1 MSSTGRSAQ
10 STSRSPSPETHISG
24 RLHALYDAFFEDA
37 HRKRMYKQVEK
48 QQRMAELSRL
58 MHEPA
63 TAENAKN
70 LSPEEKA
77 ALMDAVAQE
86 MAGGH
91 ADAKALNE
99 ALQEKRARLKA
110 ESKRKEEEEA
120 ARIARENAALA
131 ERLRNTK
138 AATDNDVSDDASGA
152 ARRRAKSRRCGGRPI
167 RRRWRGS
174 TPRVAGGSRIRAA
187 TDDDVTDDAAGAGR
201 RAAAKAS
208 KDRKAAEAAQLAAE
222 NAAYKNMIATT
233 GAATDNDVTDDET
246 GAARRA
252 AARES
257 KARKE
262 AGGAARGRERREG
275 RKNREHGRGDG

>member
-91 ADAKALNE
+91 ADAKALN
-99 ALQEKRARLKA
+99 
-110 ESKRKEEEEA
+110 
-120 ARIARENAALA
+120 
-131 ERLRNTK
+131 
-138 AATDNDVSDDASGA
+138 
-152 ARRRAKSRRCGGRPI
+152 
-167 RRRWRGS
+167 
-174 TPRVAGGSRIRAA
+174 
-187 TDDDVTDDAAGAGR
+187 
-201 RAAAKAS
+201 
-208 KDRKAAEAAQLAAE
+208 
-222 NAAYKNMIATT
+222 
-233 GAATDNDVTDDET
+233 
-246 GAARRA
+246 
-252 AARES
+252 
-257 KARKE
+257 
-262 AGGAARGRERREG
+262 
-275 RKNREHGRGDG
+275 